1 MPVKKAPEKQ
11 ASARSLP
18 DWIAEF
24 SEPDHLWFA
33 KRLSA
38 NDTHQTK
45 SHQAGTYVPKAFAL
59 DALPALDD
67 MSTLNPRV
75 SLEAFVDSHSDAR
88 TVTPIWYNN
97 KLFGKTRNETR
108 VTGWGGRASALL
120 NPGSTGSLAVFVFE
134 NGAVGPASS
143 LHVWVCKE
151 YEDEVFEASLGPV
164 EPGQYAVWRPGNP
177 VELFS
182 TRASAASC
190 RLSPSRMPPQWLT
203 AFPSAAEIVRKA
215 VELRPLQNEKPDVRL
230 LRRRDCEFEI
240 FKAVEGAVEG
250 EKVAAGFVDLVAFVG
265 LAQTILQRRKS
276 RAGRSLELHTREI
289 FLEEGLVEHT
299 TFSHGA
305 TSEGGKKPDFLF
317 PSAAAYRDPS
327 FPADRLRMLAAKTTA
342 KDRWRQILNEANR
355 IDRKHLLTLQEG
367 VSEPQ
372 FAEMKAAN
380 VQLVVPKTLMAK
392 YPKSVRPEL
401 MTLDSFIREVRTPT

>member
-1 MPVKKAPEKQ
+1 MSDAPEKQ
-11 ASARSLP
+11 VSARSLP

-24 SEPDHLWFA
+24 SEPNHLWFA

-45 SHQAGTYVPKAFAL
+45 SHQFGTYVPKGLAFSAI
-59 DALPALDD
+59 PALKDE
-67 MSTLNPRV
+67 TKLNPRV

-88 TVTPIWYNN
+88 IVTPIWYNN
-97 KLFGKTRNETR
+97 KRFGKTRDETR
-108 VTGWGGRASALL
+108 VTRWGGRASALL
-120 NPGSTGSLAVFVFE
+120 DPGSTGALAVFVFE

-143 LHVWVCKE
+143 LHVWVCKA
-151 YEDEVFEASLGPV
+151 YEDAVFEASLGPI
-164 EPGQYAVWRPGNP
+164 EPGEYILWHPGEP

-182 TRASAASC
+182 TKATPASC
-190 RLSPSRMPPQWLT
+190 RLSRSRMPPQWLT

-215 VELRPLQNEKPDVRL
+215 VELRPLRNEKPDVRL

-250 EKVAAGFVDLVAFVG
+250 TKVAAGFTDLVAFVG

-276 RAGRSLELHTREI
+276 RAGRSLELHAREI
-289 FLEEGLVEHT
+289 FLEEGLVEST

-305 TSEGGKKPDFLF
+305 KSEGGKKPDFLF
-317 PSAAAYRDPS
+317 PSVAAYHDLS

-372 FAEMKAAN
+372 FAEMKSAN
-380 VQLVVPKTLMAK
+380 VQLVVPEKLMAK
-392 YPKSVRPEL
+392 YPKSVRSEL
-401 MTLDSFIREVRTPT
+401 MTFEGFIREVRTLV